1 MEIVK
6 FGVWETPSYNRTEA
20 VRTLRTNIQFCGDD
34 VKSVLFTSCV
44 QNEGK
49 STVVLALAR
58 SMAEAGKRVLV
69 IDADVRKSVMVG
81 RMRVRSRSGEQI
93 FGLSHYLSGQKKLRD
108 VLCVSAQE
116 KLLHL
121 IFAGPSVPNP
131 TEILGNHYF
140 EELMAFAR
148 ENYDMVLVDCAPLG
162 MVIDAAVAA
171 RNCDGAVLV
180 VSQGVAG
187 RKELLDVKG
196 QLEASGVKL
205 LGAVLNKVDISQSG
219 YYGYGKYYGYGHYGR
234 YGKYYGRYEEYG
246 GTQDADQDMEEE

>member
-1 MEIVK
+1 MEVVK
-6 FGVWETPSYNRTEA
+6 FGVWKTPSYNKTEA

-34 VKSVLFTSCV
+34 IKSIVFTSCV

-49 STVVLALAR
+49 STVVMDLAR
-58 SMAEAGKRVLV
+58 SVAESGKKVLV
-69 IDADVRKSVMVG
+69 VDADIRKSVMAG
-81 RMRVRSRSGEQI
+81 RMRASSKSGNPI
-93 FGLSHYLSGQKKLRD
+93 YGLSHYLSGQKKLRD
-108 VLCVSAQE
+108 VLCIAGQE
-116 KLLHL
+116 KYMHI

-171 RNCDGAVLV
+171 KSCDGAVLV
-180 VSQGVAG
+180 VSQGTAG
-187 RKELLDVKG
+187 RKDILEVKG
-196 QLEASGVKL
+196 QLEASGVKI
-205 LGAVLNKVDISQSG
+205 LGAVLNKVDISRAG
-219 YYGYGKYYGYGHYGR
+219 YYGYGKYYGHYGRYGKYYGR

-246 GTQDADQDMEEE
+246 GDDAKE